1 MNWTLE
7 DPPRLTGNAEMD
19 IAALAEYVRRMNE
32 LLEYIIP
39 HLSKEEGL

>member
-1 MNWTLE
+1 MNWILE
-7 DPPRLTGNAEMD
+7 DPPRLTGDAETD
-19 IAALAEYVRRMNE
+19 IAALTEYVRRMNE

>member
-7 DPPRLTGNAEMD
+7 DPPRLTGNVEAD
-19 IAALAEYVRRMNE
+19 ITALTEYVRRMNE

>member
-1 MNWTLE
+1 MNWILE
-7 DPPRLTGNAEMD
+7 DPPRLTGNVEAD
-19 IAALAEYVRRMNE
+19 ITALTEYVRRMNE